1 MKNTFFGFLA
11 GATISGVITW
21 YCTRHY
27 YNKLRDEEAESFV
40 EKLRELKKEESA
52 PEEESDEDETPSD
65 KKKKN
70 DELIDNLLE
79 GAKKIQEEHQYK
91 NYSDVDKK
99 DDDNESSDTGEK
111 KDDFKKKVDI
121 EIITQ
126 EQWDNDE
133 EYNKCGINVYTGGFE
148 TVFTD
153 DADQKMSDGYL
164 SETIGIDIRDQIM
177 DSEDNEDMYVRN
189 HKNKTDYE
197 IIFDLA
203 SWEQA
208 HNID

>member
-1 MKNTFFGFLA
+1 MKGSTVISFVV
-11 GATISGVITW
+11 GAAVSSAITW

-27 YNKLRDEEAESFV
+27 YNDLMNKEAESYV
-40 EKLRELKKEESA
+40 AKLRELKKEESA
-52 PEEESDEDETPSD
+52 PEGKAVEESPSD
-65 KKKKN
+65 KKRKN
-70 DELIDNLLE
+70 DEFVESILE

-91 NYSDVDKK
+91 NYSDVGDKEGENS
-99 DDDNESSDTGEK
+99 DNSTDERN
-111 KDDFKKKVDI
+111 DFKKKVDI
-121 EIITQ
+121 EIINRDK
-126 EQWDNDE
+126 WDNDD

-153 DADQKMSDGYL
+153 DADQKMSDGYI
-164 SETIGIDIRDQIM
+164 SDTIGIDIRDQII
-177 DSEDNEDMYVRN
+177 DSDSTDDMYVRN

-208 HNID
+208 HNIE